1 MSSRSHSHCKPGR
14 IRLLLTSL
22 QGMALGWTLLLPAQE
37 PMLPVQPSEPSGF
50 FPTLNDMS
58 VLRSQDYARS
68 LGRAQI
74 PELDGPDGRLQT
86 ATDLFY
92 YQDGIDPNFYQTH
105 SRYFAPVDDVLGVFT
120 PQDALTYELESFDNT
135 ALTLDSRIS
144 ALTRRYSPE
153 QAHVKLGLLSFD
165 LLWLGA
171 GVVYTDFYGD
181 RQYKGDN
188 DDGWSGFV
196 ELGMRGSLRLTD
208 TIHLT
213 AIANLMYLPFENRL
227 ALRFGNYNEPS
238 LLARLNW
245 SESYGPWDL
254 LLYNEFRGLMGV
266 NLYADAQT
274 LEEDRYGRY
283 FYGFRE
289 NARSNE
295 FQNDELALFYNRVG
309 FKANRPVFD
318 EQWRYSFE
326 VDHTDYWHTWDFDDH
341 FKRERLST
349 WLGYEGS
356 LIPFAPRFI
365 YDLISIDGFNSL
377 WHRLAAEFTGR
388 ITENL
393 NWRGMAGYR
402 YTTGTTRESDGFV
415 WEGALDHHLTRNTW
429 HSISVGENFHDNEL
443 FPEVLA
449 SRFARYTIN
458 HRIDKTFYI
467 RAFAQF
473 ANNETIMDDLD
484 ERDRWSLGASLIYN
498 PLDFTSII
506 GTVMYESLD
515 QLNRSTQDDDADRW
529 IYRLELQQQLGFR
542 LTGRLFYQ
550 FEDRQATS
558 NNFTEH
564 LAGMSVRRFF

>member
-58 VLRSQDYARS
+58 VLRSQDYGRS
-68 LGRAQI
+68 LGRAQL
-74 PELDGPDGRLQT
+74 PELDGPDLRLQT
-86 ATDLFY
+86 ATGLFY
-92 YQDGIDPNFYQTH
+92 YEDGVDPNFYQTH
-105 SRYFAPVDDVLGVFT
+105 SRYFAPADDVLGVFT
-120 PQDALTYELESFDNT
+120 PQDALTYEFESFDNT
-135 ALTLDSRIS
+135 SLTLDSRIS
-144 ALTRRYSPE
+144 ALNRRYSPE

-165 LLWLGA
+165 VLWLGA
-171 GVVYTDFYGD
+171 GVVYSDFSGD
-181 RQYKGDN
+181 RTFEGDS

-196 ELGMRGSLRLTD
+196 EIGVRGSLRLTD

-227 ALRFGNYNEPS
+227 ALRFGNFNEPT

-245 SESYGPWDL
+245 TESYGAWDL
-254 LLYNEFRGLMGV
+254 LLYNEFRGLMGI

-274 LEEDRYGRY
+274 MEEDRNGRY
-283 FYGFRE
+283 FFGFRE
-289 NARSNE
+289 NLRANE
-295 FQNDELALFYNRVG
+295 FQNNDIAMFYNRAG

-318 EQWRYSFE
+318 DQWRYALE
-326 VDHTDYWHTWDFDDH
+326 VDHTDYWYTWDFKDH
-341 FKRERLST
+341 IKREHLST

-356 LIPFAPRFI
+356 TIPFAPRFV
-365 YDLISIDGFNSL
+365 YDLFSYDGFESL
-377 WHRLAAEFTGR
+377 WHRIAAEFTGR
-388 ITENL
+388 LTENL
-393 NWRGMAGYR
+393 NWRAMAGYR
-402 YTTGTTRESDGFV
+402 YTTGTVRETNGFV
-415 WEGALDHHLTRNTW
+415 WDVALDHTITQNTW
-429 HSISVGENFHDNEL
+429 HSIQVGENFHDNE
-443 FPEVLA
+443 FYPETLT
-449 SRFARYTIN
+449 SRYARYTIN
-458 HRIDKTFYI
+458 HRVNKTFYM
-467 RAFAQF
+467 RAFGQF
-473 ANNETIMDDLD
+473 ANNETIMDGWE

-515 QLNRSTQDDDADRW
+515 QLNRASNDDDADRW
-529 IYRLELQQQLGFR
+529 LYRMEIQQQLGFR

-550 FEDRQATS
+550 YEDRQAVN

-564 LAGMSVRRFF
+564 FAGMSVRRFF